1 MPAEPLMSFDPRGV
15 FTALVTPFAPD
26 GSIDFDA
33 YRALC
38 ERQVAAGVALVPC
51 GTTGETPTLSH
62 EEDARLIGT
71 AVEVARGKVLVLAGT
86 GSNATK
92 TAIANTRRAAD
103 LGADGALVVTPYY
116 NKPPQASLLA
126 HFRAVADEGGLP
138 VVLYNVPGRTAC
150 RLNAATILRLA
161 EHPQIVAIKEASG
174 DLDLLQ
180 EVINGA
186 PAGFRV
192 LSGDD
197 AWTLTTL
204 LLGGDGII
212 SVASNVVPR
221 AMRRLATAA
230 TAGDLATARAVQARL
245 LPLFRALF
253 VTTNPIPV
261 KRALALG
268 GHMGPGLRLPLTAD
282 ALDDAGL
289 AQLRSALER
298 ALAVEAES

>member
-1 MPAEPLMSFDPRGV
+1 MSAEPLMPFSPRGV
-15 FTALVTPFAPD
+15 FTALVTPFSAD

-51 GTTGETPTLSH
+51 GTTGETPTLTH
-62 EEDARLIGT
+62 DEDARLIAT
-71 AVEVARGKVLVLAGT
+71 AVEIARGKVSVLAGT

-92 TAIANTRRAAD
+92 TAIANTRRAAE

-150 RLNAATILRLA
+150 RLNADTIIRLA

-174 DLDLLQ
+174 DLELLQ
-180 EVINGA
+180 DIINGA

-204 LLGGDGII
+204 LLGGDGIV
-212 SVASNVVPR
+212 SVASNVIPR
-221 AMRRLATAA
+221 AMMRLVAA
-230 TAGDLATARAVQARL
+230 ASSQDLDTARALQKRL

-261 KRALALG
+261 KRALAQ
-268 GHMGPGLRLPLTAD
+268 PQRRVD
-282 ALDDAGL
+282 
-289 AQLRSALER
+289 SE
-298 ALAVEAES
+298 